1 MNPMTPPR
9 VMIAQFD
16 DSIRRGERYLLPSS
30 RILGAALASLILLLM
45 LHSNESVSAKKM
57 YYGAAML
64 VVMQVAWFEIK
75 FIFPINHAIRKMG
88 EEYDEQSKSFRSKA
102 EKEKLLELLNRWKR
116 FHTFRILAPLIGA
129 SISTAAIL

>member
-9 VMIAQFD
+9 VTIAQFD

-45 LHSNESVSAKKM
+45 LHPDESVSAKKV

-64 VVMQVAWFEIK
+64 VVMQVAWFEIN
-75 FIFPINHAIRKMG
+75 FIFPINGSIRKMG

-102 EKEKLLELLNRWKR
+102 EKEKLVELLNRWKR
-116 FHTFRILAPLIGA
+116 YHTFRILAPLAGGC
-129 SISTAAIL
+129 ISLAAVL